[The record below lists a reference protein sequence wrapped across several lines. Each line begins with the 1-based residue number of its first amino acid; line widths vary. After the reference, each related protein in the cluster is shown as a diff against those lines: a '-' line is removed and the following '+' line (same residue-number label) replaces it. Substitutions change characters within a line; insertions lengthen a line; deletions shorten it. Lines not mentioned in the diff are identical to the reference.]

1 MERYGTP
8 LDNRADY
15 TKSDWLMWA
24 ASLTDDVEK
33 KRKMIKALDLYL
45 KEAPERMPFGDWYGT
60 KDGKCPSFRARS
72 VQGGCFMLLL

>member
-1 MERYGTP
+1 M
-8 LDNRADY
+8 DNRADY